1 MQKYTGANLKT
12 ELLISRLYTIHYF
25 EYSNDFKFSGERH
38 DFWEFV
44 YVDRGEV
51 TAVADDKS
59 YVLKQGDIIFHKPG
73 EWHNIAGGADAANV
87 VVVSFDSKSP
97 AMDFFRNK
105 ILKAGQNQK
114 NIISKIISEYSSA
127 FSTPLNN
134 LYSYK
139 LQKKSDAVIGSQ
151 QLLKQYIC
159 ELLFSLMRSS
169 PSENQ
174 HPLISLNRS
183 EAMLNLIIGY
193 MQNNMAESITV
204 NDLVRYSGSNR
215 TTIYDVFKENFGVGP
230 VKYFIRLKMETA
242 KKYLREKN
250 YNITQI
256 SELLG
261 YSSIHY
267 FSRQFKSETGMS
279 PIEYSN
285 SIKAMTEI

>member
-1 MQKYTGANLKT
+1 
-12 ELLISRLYTIHYF
+12 
-25 EYSNDFKFSGERH
+25 
-38 DFWEFV
+38 
-44 YVDRGEV
+44 
-51 TAVADDKS
+51 
-59 YVLKQGDIIFHKPG
+59 
-73 EWHNIAGGADAANV
+73 
-87 VVVSFDSKSP
+87 
-97 AMDFFRNK
+97 
-105 ILKAGQNQK
+105 
-114 NIISKIISEYSSA
+114 
-127 FSTPLNN
+127 
-134 LYSYK
+134 
-139 LQKKSDAVIGSQ
+139 
-151 QLLKQYIC
+151 
-159 ELLFSLMRSS
+159 MRSS